1 MLICSL
7 PMKSR
12 QIDNW
17 LLTPSQAM
25 LICSLPM
32 TSKKT
37 DLQITDFNTQS
48 ARMVTAWWWRAE
60 KGWLLLHLL
69 LLLHRLALFHKITD
83 ARCWE
88 QNGSTHD
95 PVVMTFKHQFLT
107 NSARNGVKHTQNS
120 THVFFFYSIPIKRA
134 SHASS
139 VQIPFN
145 AKNTSGQIKA
155 TLLYV
160 TRNMDHLQ
168 QHKTS
173 CRNNVI
179 KQAMADSRLC
189 LQEICT
195 TCNNTR
201 HLQNN
206 SILNMVYHKE
216 TSTSS
221 STWEKVWE
229 ALLVATKNSHQ
240 NV

>member
-7 PMKSR
+7 PMMSR

-48 ARMVTAWWWRAE
+48 ARMVTAWWWRAK

-120 THVFFFYSIPIKRA
+120 THVFFFT
-134 SHASS
+134 
-139 VQIPFN
+139 PFL
-145 AKNTSGQIKA
+145 SREPVM
-155 TLLYV
+155 LL
-160 TRNMDHLQ
+160 RFRSPLMQ
-168 QHKTS
+168 KTHQDKS
-173 CRNNVI
+173 
-179 KQAMADSRLC
+179 KQPYFM
-189 LQEICT
+189 
-195 TCNNTR
+195 
-201 HLQNN
+201 
-206 SILNMVYHKE
+206 
-216 TSTSS
+216 
-221 STWEKVWE
+221 
-229 ALLVATKNSHQ
+229 
-240 NV
+240 